1 VKGTFRTKENEAVEQ
16 MLNKGSTGK
25 QESLQIKTYVGK
37 LKENPSENRMDESIT
52 ISN

>member
-1 VKGTFRTKENEAVEQ
+1 

-37 LKENPSENRMDESIT
+37 LKENPSENRTDESIT